1 MSRGSS
7 FLSAKGIS
15 LKIAKFTNVFSHL
28 KYVLYFSILKVDNIL
43 QVSRTLESFDVEER
57 PTSTVE
63 MACPNVKVIH
73 KAVASLDADK
83 HVSNAGFL

>member
-1 MSRGSS
+1 M
-7 FLSAKGIS
+7 
-15 LKIAKFTNVFSHL
+15 AKFTSVFSHL
-28 KYVLYFSILKVDNIL
+28 KYLLYRYFSILKVDNIL